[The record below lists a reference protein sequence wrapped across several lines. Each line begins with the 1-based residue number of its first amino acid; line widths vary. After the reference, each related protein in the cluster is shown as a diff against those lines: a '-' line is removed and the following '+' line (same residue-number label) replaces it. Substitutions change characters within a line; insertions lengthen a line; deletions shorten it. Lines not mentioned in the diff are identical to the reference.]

1 MRRGRS
7 INQQVTVIAVN
18 IIYFK
23 IDYLVEMFI
32 IEGVFIIFNLNG

>member
-1 MRRGRS
+1 M
-7 INQQVTVIAVN
+7 TVIAGVVN

-23 IDYLVEMFI
+23 IDYLVEVFI